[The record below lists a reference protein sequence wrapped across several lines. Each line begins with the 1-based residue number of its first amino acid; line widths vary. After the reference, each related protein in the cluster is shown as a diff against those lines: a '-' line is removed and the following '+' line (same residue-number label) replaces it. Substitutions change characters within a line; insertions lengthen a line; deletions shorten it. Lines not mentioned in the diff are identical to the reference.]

1 MTTSSGDKFD
11 EDVQHHRRHNHH
23 HGRLHQHKR
32 RNVSWATESESS
44 SIADSRART
53 NPVFEN
59 TPTVSGG
66 DHNLDSGSTPITDFL
81 QQIPVR
87 QLDVLA
93 TDCCAS
99 GGLCTV
105 DDIEALCCRTMD
117 CLAQCYGPSFTAR
130 IQSRF
135 RYADILLRAHPNA
148 EDRSNKIGRRMKKS
162 GGKEWG
168 EEAEDD

>member
-1 MTTSSGDKFD
+1 MATSSGDKFD

-23 HGRLHQHKR
+23 QGRLHQHKR
-32 RNVSWATESESS
+32 STKRLRTRPRDFQSECLVGYRER
-44 SIADSRART
+44 IEFHCRFPNTDKPCLREHADADSA
-53 NPVFEN
+53 
-59 TPTVSGG
+59 
-66 DHNLDSGSTPITDFL
+66 
-81 QQIPVR
+81 R

-93 TDCCAS
+93 TDCCAA

-117 CLAQCYGPSFTAR
+117 CLAKCYGPSFTAQ

-148 EDRSNKIGRRMKKS
+148 EGRSNKIGRRMKKR